1 MTQGDYQ
8 SPFLLSCNVPNKF
21 LPEDCVDRQKI
32 SLQEKLN
39 KVCAEDA
46 KLRGEELSLIEK
58 CSCLNEK
65 RLTLLLRE
73 LQLHKQ
79 LGVLGERE
87 KKLFSQEL
95 ASIEELEKAEQEV
108 SRGVV

>member
-1 MTQGDYQ
+1 MTQGDCQ

-21 LPEDCVDRQKI
+21 LSGDCVDRQKI
-32 SLQEKLN
+32 SLQKKLN
-39 KVCAEDA
+39 KAYAEDV
-46 KLRGEELSLIEK
+46 KLRAEELSLIEK

-65 RLTLLLRE
+65 RWTLLLRE
-73 LQLHKQ
+73 LQLRKQ

-95 ASIEELEKAEQEV
+95 ASIKELEKAEQEV
-108 SRGVV
+108 SWGVV